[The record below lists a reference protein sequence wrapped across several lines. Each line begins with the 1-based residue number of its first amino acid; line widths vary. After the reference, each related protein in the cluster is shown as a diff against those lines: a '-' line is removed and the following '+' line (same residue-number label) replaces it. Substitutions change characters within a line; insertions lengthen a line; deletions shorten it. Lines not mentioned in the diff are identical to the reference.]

1 MTRPALRSLV
11 LVLFAAPL
19 VVVACGGGS
28 GVHDAKPPVSDSSP
42 GAADLANAANL
53 DGNLDFA
60 TSTPIDG
67 PVITPD
73 ALVDGRIVAL
83 DGPGVT
89 PDVPGAT
96 PDAPGVSSDAPGV
109 SSDSLVDRG
118 APDAPG
124 AAPDA
129 PVDADAADT
138 GSDATVDGDA
148 GNSGI
153 QPRVLIIDPA
163 TDKFLTY
170 DRDGQTVHDYHSALD
185 FGAGYEKRG
194 IRQETISVAWDA
206 TATVYYNNDFP
217 DPLPGLD
224 EPLRPSRIVVVAA
237 STSGLGA
244 RAKIISMDGSVVADR
259 AVPADHMDVRVSPA
273 QKFLYAAQHVGSLY
287 WCSAGTHA
295 IVARMT
301 DGTTVW
307 QGTLCDTAFARDDS
321 HLAFSPTNGCL
332 DPPIHIVDLATGQ
345 ETPAASPSFCDAGVV
360 SANVLGA
367 STLGVVFGKTG
378 SSVPWFVDWQA
389 KASPFAPSLS
399 PSMIDTYVVRFNPQ
413 GSGVLWGGPTRQEF
427 NLASLTSQPWSGP
440 DDNCYGQPDHAFVKL
455 EGQAL
460 RYCRC
465 SDGTCA
471 LIATLAAPADAGWK
485 PAAQLSPDGRFVF
498 VNYSWSFDRAPVAG
512 QDRLLYRSTGEL
524 LFSAAARYTGQILF
538 DQTGQLA
545 VLRSQLSRGGASE
558 LAIINLSNGQSTT
571 LPVPRSYTIV
581 YE

>member
-1 MTRPALRSLV
+1 MTRPAQRCLV
-11 LVLFAAPL
+11 LVILGAPL
-19 VVVACGGGS
+19 VVVACGGS
-28 GVHDAKPPVSDSSP
+28 SSNHDAKQPVSDSSP
-42 GAADLANAANL
+42 GAADLANAAKL

-60 TSTPIDG
+60 TITPMDS
-67 PVITPD
+67 PVATPD
-73 ALVDGRIVAL
+73 ALIDGRIVAL

-96 PDAPGVSSDAPGV
+96 PDAPGVSSDALGV
-109 SSDSLVDRG
+109 SSDSPVDRG

-129 PVDADAADT
+129 PVDADGANA
-138 GSDATVDGDA
+138 GFDATVDGDA
-148 GNSGI
+148 ENSGI

-194 IRQETISVAWDA
+194 IRQEAISVAWDA
-206 TATVYYNNDFP
+206 TASAFYNNGYP
-217 DPLPGLD
+217 APLPGLG

-244 RAKIISMDGSVVADR
+244 RAKIISIDGSVVADR
-259 AVPADHMDVRVSPA
+259 AVPTDHMDVRVSPA

-287 WCSAGTHA
+287 WCTEGTHA

-307 QGTLCDTAFARDDS
+307 QGNLCDTAFARDDS
-321 HLAFSPTNGCL
+321 RLAFSPTNGCP

-345 ETPAASPSFCDAGVV
+345 ETPAASPSFCDAGVA

-367 STLGVVFGKTG
+367 STLGLVFGKTG
-378 SSVPWFVDWQA
+378 SSVPWFVDWQG
-389 KASPFAPSLS
+389 KLSPFAAILPPSV
-399 PSMIDTYVVRFNPQ
+399 IDTYVVRFDPP

-427 NLASLTSQPWSGP
+427 KLASLTSQPWNGF
-440 DDNCYGQPDHAFVKL
+440 DDTCYGQPDRAFVRL
-455 EGQAL
+455 QGQSL
-460 RYCRC
+460 QYCRC

-471 LIATLAAPADAGWK
+471 LLATLAAPADAGWK
-485 PAAQLSPDGRFVF
+485 PGAQLSPDGRFVF
-498 VNYSWSFDRAPVAG
+498 VNYSWTFDRLPTAG

-545 VLRSQLSRGGASE
+545 VLRSQRSRDGASE
-558 LAIINLSNGQSTT
+558 LALVNLSNGQATT
-571 LPVPRSYTIV
+571 LPDPSSYTIV

>member
-1 MTRPALRSLV
+1 MTRPAQRSLV
-11 LVLFAAPL
+11 LVIFGAPL

-28 GVHDAKPPVSDSSP
+28 SVYDAKPPVSDSSP
-42 GAADLANAANL
+42 PAADLANAAKL

-60 TSTPIDG
+60 TSTPMDS
-67 PVITPD
+67 PVATPD

-83 DGPGVT
+83 DGPSVT

-96 PDAPGVSSDAPGV
+96 PDALADAGTLDAPG
-109 SSDSLVDRG
+109 G
-118 APDAPG
+118 
-124 AAPDA
+124 APDA

-170 DRDGQTVHDYHSALD
+170 DRDGQIAHDYHSAFD

-194 IRQETISVAWDA
+194 IRQEGISVAWDA
-206 TATVYYNNDFP
+206 TATAFYNNDYP
-217 DPLPGLD
+217 APLPGLND
-224 EPLRPSRIVVVAA
+224 PLRLSRIVVVAA
-237 STSGLGA
+237 STLSQGA
-244 RAKIISMDGSVVADR
+244 KARIISVDGSVVADR
-259 AVPADHMDVRVSPA
+259 AVPVDHMDVRVSPA
-273 QKFLYAAQHVGSLY
+273 QNFLYAAQHVGSLY

-295 IVARMT
+295 IVSRMT

-307 QGTLCDTAFARDDS
+307 QGNLCDTAFARDDS
-321 HLAFSPTNGCL
+321 HLAFSPTNGCA

-345 ETPAASPSFCDAGVV
+345 ETPAASPSFCDAGMV

-378 SSVPWFVDWQA
+378 SSLPWYVDWQG
-389 KASPFAPSLS
+389 KFSPFAPSPP
-399 PSMIDTYVVRFNPQ
+399 PSVTDDYVVRFDPQ

-427 NLASLTSQPWSGP
+427 KLASLTSQPWNGF
-440 DDNCYGQPDHAFVKL
+440 DDNCYGQPDRAFVRL
-455 EGQAL
+455 QAQSL
-460 RYCRC
+460 QYCRC

-471 LIATLAAPADAGWK
+471 LLATLAAPADAGWK
-485 PAAQLSPDGRFVF
+485 PGAQLSPDGRFVF
-498 VNYSWSFDRAPVAG
+498 VNYSWTFDRLPTAG

-524 LFSAAARYTGQILF
+524 LFSAAARYTGEILF

-545 VLRSQLSRGGASE
+545 VLRSQRSRGGPSE
-558 LAIINLSNGQSTT
+558 LAIINLSNGQATT
-571 LPVPRSYTIV
+571 LPIPSSYTIV

>member
-42 GAADLANAANL
+42 AAADLANAAKL

-194 IRQETISVAWDA
+194 IRQEAISVAWDA

-217 DPLPGLD
+217 APLPGLD

-244 RAKIISMDGSVVADR
+244 RAKIISMDGSVVADH

-287 WCSAGTHA
+287 WCSQVTHA

-301 DGTTVW
+301 DGATVW
-307 QGTLCDTAFARDDS
+307 QGNLCDTAFARDDS
-321 HLAFSPTNGCL
+321 HLVFSPTNGCPE
-332 DPPIHIVDLATGQ
+332 PPIHIVDLVTGQ
-345 ETPAASPSFCDAGVV
+345 ATPASPPASCDAGVA
-360 SANVLGA
+360 SAYLRGA
-367 STLGVVFGKTG
+367 STLGAVFATTG
-378 SSVPWFVDWQA
+378 LSIPSYVDWQG
-389 KASPFAPSLS
+389 KVSPFAPTLS
-399 PSMIDTYVVRFNPQ
+399 PSVTATYVVRFNPQ

-427 NLASLTSQPWSGP
+427 KLADLTSQPWKGF
-440 DDNCYGQPDHAFVKL
+440 DDNCYGQPDRAFVKL
-455 EGQAL
+455 QAPSIQ
-460 RYCRC
+460 YCRC

-471 LIATLAAPADAGWK
+471 LLATLAAPADAGWT
-485 PAAQLSPDGRFVF
+485 PSAQLSPDGRFVF
-498 VNYSWSFDRAPVAG
+498 INYGWPLDRSPTVG

-524 LFSAAARYTGQILF
+524 LFTAPARFTGEIMF

-545 VLRSQLSRGGASE
+545 VLRTRRSYVGTSE
-558 LAIINLSNGQSTT
+558 LAIINLSNGQATT